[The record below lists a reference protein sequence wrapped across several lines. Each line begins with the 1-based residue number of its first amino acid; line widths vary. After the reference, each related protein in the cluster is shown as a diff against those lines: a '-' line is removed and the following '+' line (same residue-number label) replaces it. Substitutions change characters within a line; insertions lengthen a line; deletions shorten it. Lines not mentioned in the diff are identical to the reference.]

1 MQPQQHGEI
10 LNMWA
15 DAKELSDIN
24 CTMLLVQEFR
34 GSDSPIAD

>member
-1 MQPQQHGEI
+1 MQPQQQGEI

-24 CTMLLVQEFR
+24 CTMQFILQVSESR
-34 GSDSPIAD
+34 NC